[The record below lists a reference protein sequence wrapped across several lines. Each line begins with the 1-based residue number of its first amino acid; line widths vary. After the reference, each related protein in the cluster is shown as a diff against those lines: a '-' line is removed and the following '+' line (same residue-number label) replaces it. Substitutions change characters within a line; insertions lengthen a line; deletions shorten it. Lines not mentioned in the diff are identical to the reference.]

1 MIIFAIAL
9 FVLMGVLTAAGALAP
24 LTDMLINVIGNEV
37 TLSGYILVAIIIGVV
52 GLPIAGF
59 LNSFSAALIFSYIFK
74 ALPAGLLSGLWFG
87 FVLSGNVGGALTPLG
102 SITILMSLEILNR
115 EGYPMS
121 FLKYVKKM
129 LPLTLTLGVLSIT
142 YSIILIALQSL

>member
-1 MIIFAIAL
+1 
-9 FVLMGVLTAAGALAP
+9 
-24 LTDMLINVIGNEV
+24 
-37 TLSGYILVAIIIGVV
+37 
-52 GLPIAGF
+52 
-59 LNSFSAALIFSYIFK
+59 
-74 ALPAGLLSGLWFG
+74 
-87 FVLSGNVGGALTPLG
+87 VLSGNVGGALTPLG